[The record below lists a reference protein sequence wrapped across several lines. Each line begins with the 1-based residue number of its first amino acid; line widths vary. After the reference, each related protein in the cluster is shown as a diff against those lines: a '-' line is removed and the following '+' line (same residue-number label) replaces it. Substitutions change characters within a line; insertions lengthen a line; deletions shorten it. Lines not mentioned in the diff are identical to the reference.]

1 MLDTGRDNGS
11 TVRANERDPNL
22 RKNIGNQ
29 CHSKDPAAGA
39 REVRPHEVTM
49 RSQVIIHW
57 GISSFYGWG
66 VYGLN
71 LALQWLVDPDLQ
83 PVASRAVR
91 MSQITLDPLRTL
103 ALQEFVGMSAEFEA
117 RLREQ
122 VGVDPSPRVDVPLL
136 VGLGDEFQS
145 QPLEKG
151 GVLEG
156 SPTLGVTFFENPSL
170 SPDAVARAR
179 GFPWIVTG
187 STWNEQV
194 LRGHGVDRVTTVLQ
208 GIDPTLFHPAPRS
221 GLFGSRFL
229 VFSGGKLEFR
239 KGQDLVV
246 AALRGFLRRHP
257 DAVLVTAWHSPWPQA
272 ARSLDQ
278 SGKAGPVP
286 IDAEGRL
293 DVVEWTARNDIRSDQ
308 IVDLGAIPNSQLP
321 VVLRE
326 MDVAVFPNRGEGG
339 TNLVA
344 MECMACG
351 VPVILS
357 ANTGHLDLVAD
368 DLCFPLI
375 HQGPVQRPGIPGVL
389 IPGWGESSVEEIEEQ
404 LDRVYRD
411 REEASRRASRGAA
424 RLAGLTWQRTAA
436 ELKHVVLQI
445 SGAR

>member
-1 MLDTGRDNGS
+1 MAARPGPISEIPSSGKTLRT
-11 TVRANERDPNL
+11 DPTARILL
-22 RKNIGNQ
+22 RL
-29 CHSKDPAAGA
+29 AA
-39 REVRPHEVTM
+39 EVRPYKATM

-71 LALQWLVDPDLQ
+71 LALQWIVDPDLQ
-83 PVASRAVR
+83 PVASRSVR
-91 MSQITLDPLRTL
+91 MSQITVDPLRTL
-103 ALQEFVGMSAEFEA
+103 VLRGFAEASAEFEA

-122 VGVDPSPRVDVPLL
+122 VAVDPAPRVDVPLL
-136 VGLGDEFQS
+136 VGLGDDFQS
-145 QPLEKG
+145 QPLDHG
-151 GVLEG
+151 GFLEG
-156 SPTLGVTFFENPSL
+156 SPTLGVTFFENPRL
-170 SPDAVARAR
+170 SAEAVARAR

-286 IDAEGRL
+286 INAEGRL
-293 DVVEWTARNDIRSDQ
+293 DVLEWAARNDIRSDQ

-351 VPVILS
+351 VPVVLS
-357 ANTGHLDLVAD
+357 ANTGHLDLVSD
-368 DLCFPLI
+368 EVCFPLTR
-375 HQGPVQRPGIPGVL
+375 QGPVQLPGSAGMA

-404 LDRVYRD
+404 LERVYRD
-411 REEASRRASRGAA
+411 REEASRRAARGAA
-424 RLAGLTWQRTAA
+424 RLAGLTWQRTA
-436 ELKHVVLQI
+436 ESLKQVILRV
-445 SGAR
+445 SKGT

>member
-1 MLDTGRDNGS
+1 MQKS
-11 TVRANERDPNL
+11 L
-22 RKNIGNQ
+22 RNRQ
-29 CHSKDPAAGA
+29 DSKDPAARHHTGSSSA
-39 REVRPHEVTM
+39 DM

-66 VYGLN
+66 IYGLN
-71 LALQWLVDPDLQ
+71 LALQWTVDPDLQ

-91 MSQITLDPLRTL
+91 MSQITLDPLRSL
-103 ALQEFVGMSAEFEA
+103 ALREFVEASAGFEE

-122 VGVDPSPRVDVPLL
+122 FAVATSPRVDVPLL
-136 VGLGDEFQS
+136 VGLGDDFQS
-145 QPLEKG
+145 QPLEHG
-151 GVLEG
+151 GFLEG

-179 GFPWIVTG
+179 GYPWIVAG
-187 STWNEQV
+187 STWNEQI
-194 LRGHGVDRVTTVLQ
+194 LRARGVDRVTTVLQ

-272 ARSLDQ
+272 ARSLDH

-286 IDAEGRL
+286 INGEGRL
-293 DVVEWTARNDIRSDQ
+293 DVLDWAVRNGIPASQ
-308 IVDLGAIPNSQLP
+308 IVDLGAIPNSHLP

-326 MDVAVFPNRGEGG
+326 MDAAVFPNRGEGG

-351 VPVILS
+351 VPTILS
-357 ANTGHLDLVAD
+357 ANTGHLDLVGE

-375 HQGPVQRPGIPGVL
+375 HQGPVQRPGMSGVA
-389 IPGWGESSVEEIEEQ
+389 IQGWGESSVDEIEEQ
-404 LDRVYRD
+404 LERVYQD
-411 REEASRRASRGAA
+411 RGEASRRAARGAA
-424 RLAGLTWQRTAA
+424 RLAELTWQRTAN
-436 ELKHVVLQI
+436 ELKQVVLRV
-445 SGAR
+445 SGDG

>member
-1 MLDTGRDNGS
+1 
-11 TVRANERDPNL
+11 
-22 RKNIGNQ
+22 
-29 CHSKDPAAGA
+29 
-39 REVRPHEVTM
+39 M
-49 RSQVIIHW
+49 RSQVVIHW

-71 LALQWLVDPDLQ
+71 LALQWMVDPDLQ
-83 PVASRAVR
+83 PVASRAIR
-91 MSQITLDPLRTL
+91 TSQITLDPLRTL

-117 RLREQ
+117 RLRDQ
-122 VGVDPSPRVDVPLL
+122 IAVDPSPRVDVPLL
-136 VGLGDEFQS
+136 VGLGDDFRS
-145 QPLEKG
+145 QPLEQG
-151 GVLEG
+151 AFLEG
-156 SPTLGVTFFENPSL
+156 SPTLGVTFFENSSL
-170 SPDAVARAR
+170 SPDAVERAR
-179 GFPWIVTG
+179 GFPWIITG

-194 LRGHGVDRVTTVLQ
+194 LRAHGVDRVTTVLQ
-208 GIDPTLFHPAPRS
+208 GIDPTLFHPATRS

-229 VFSGGKLEFR
+229 IFSGGKLEFR

-286 IDAEGRL
+286 LNREGRL
-293 DVVEWTARNDIRSDQ
+293 NVVEWAARNDIRSDQ

-368 DLCFPLI
+368 DLCFPLT
-375 HQGPVQRPGIPGVL
+375 HQGPVQRPGMPGL
-389 IPGWGESSVEEIEEQ
+389 SIPGWGESSIEEIEEHLERVY
-404 LDRVYRD
+404 LDRA
-411 REEASRRASRGAA
+411 EALRKAAKGAA
-424 RLAGLTWQRTAA
+424 RLAGLTWERTAQS
-436 ELKHVVLQI
+436 LKEVILRV
-445 SGAR
+445 SKDG

>member
-1 MLDTGRDNGS
+1 
-11 TVRANERDPNL
+11 
-22 RKNIGNQ
+22 
-29 CHSKDPAAGA
+29 
-39 REVRPHEVTM
+39 M

-57 GISSFYGWG
+57 GISSYYGWG

-71 LALQWLVDPDLQ
+71 LALQWVLDPDLQ
-83 PVASRAVR
+83 PVASRAIR

-103 ALQEFVGMSAEFEA
+103 ALREFVGMSAEFEA
-117 RLREQ
+117 RLRDQ
-122 VGVDPSPRVDVPLL
+122 IAVDPSPRVDVPLL
-136 VGLGDEFQS
+136 VGLGDDFRS
-145 QPLEKG
+145 QPLEQG
-151 GVLEG
+151 AFLEG

-170 SPDAVARAR
+170 SPDAVERAR
-179 GFPWIVTG
+179 GFPWIITG
-187 STWNEQV
+187 STWNEQI
-194 LRGHGVDRVTTVLQ
+194 LRARGVDRVTTVLQ

-286 IDAEGRL
+286 INREGRL
-293 DVVEWTARNDIRSDQ
+293 DVVEWATRNDILSDQ

-357 ANTGHLDLVAD
+357 ANTGHLDLLGE

-375 HQGPVQRPGIPGVL
+375 RQGPVQSPGTSGATIQD
-389 IPGWGESSVEEIEEQ
+389 WGESSVDEIEEQ
-404 LDRVYRD
+404 LERVYRD
-411 REEASRRASRGAA
+411 RGEASRRAARGAA
-424 RLAGLTWQRTAA
+424 RLSELTWQRTAT
-436 ELKHVVLQI
+436 EVKRVVLRV
-445 SGAR
+445 SGGG